1 MPGED
6 IFSTLSPDHLALI
19 AEHGVTRQYAK
30 STVLI
35 TEGDQSDSLY
45 VINSGKVRVYLS
57 DENGKEFTLN
67 VHAANEYFG
76 ELALFG
82 TGKRSASV
90 ITLEPSQI
98 AVVSKNDF
106 VNCLGKNPDI
116 AFELIRA
123 LSDRLRELTENV
135 RNLALRDVYGRV
147 ACTLLSQASERDGE
161 RVIEPRPTHQEIANM
176 VGASREMVS
185 RIMRDLTT
193 GGYLEVR
200 EGKILIRNKLPNAW

>member
-6 IFSTLSPDHLALI
+6 IFSTLSPEHLALI

-45 VINSGKVRVYLS
+45 VILSGKVRVYLS

-67 VHAANEYFG
+67 VHGPNEYFG

-106 VNCLGKNPDI
+106 VNCFGKNPDI

-123 LSDRLRELTENV
+123 LSDRLIELTENV

-147 ACTLLSQASERDGE
+147 ACTLLSQASEQDGE

-193 GGYLEVR
+193 GGYLEAR
-200 EGKILIRNKLPNAW
+200 EGKIVIRNKLPNAW